1 MINSSCL
8 NNTVGRIQSVKN
20 NSSVTVLKT
29 VVAKISP
36 RRDGGIEVAG
46 DQKREKFYYY
56 KQDTFL
62 L

>member
-8 NNTVGRIQSVKN
+8 NNTVSSIQSVKN

-29 VVAKISP
+29 VVGKTSP

-46 DQKREKFYYY
+46 GQKREKFYYY
-56 KQDTFL
+56 KL
-62 L
+62 VL